1 MVQIGFE
8 TCLHA
13 SGRYVFAL
21 AFVLLPILPASY
33 RVALS
38 RWLSHEAGIDCKGV
52 KTYRMALTNK
62 SS

>member
-1 MVQIGFE
+1 MQIGFD

-13 SGRYVFAL
+13 SRRYVVTL
-21 AFVLLPILPASY
+21 AFVLLPILLASY

-38 RWLSHEAGIDCKGV
+38 PRLSHEAGIDYKGV